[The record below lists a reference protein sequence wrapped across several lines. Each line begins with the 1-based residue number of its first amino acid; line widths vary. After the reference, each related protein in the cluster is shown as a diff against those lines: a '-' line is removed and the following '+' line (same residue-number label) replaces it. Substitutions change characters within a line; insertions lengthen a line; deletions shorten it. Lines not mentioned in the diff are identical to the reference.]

1 MLTFVAACVT
11 PAFLISLL
19 VTALMRRWAPRWGL
33 IDRPAARKVHTTP
46 TPLGGGVGIVCGFV
60 GTIALANLSV
70 VWLARQSTPPSW
82 LSPEIA
88 PYLLTM
94 LSRVPQLWALIAAGL
109 LLAVMGMLDDF
120 KGLPWKA
127 RLGVHF
133 LLAIALVSC
142 GIHATVFI
150 SQPWIGKTLT
160 VFWIVVLINSFNF
173 LDNMDA
179 LSSGIGLI
187 ASSMFAVLMLLIVP
201 DPRWFVGGALLAL
214 AGSIA
219 GFLWHNWPPA
229 RIFMGD
235 AGATFI
241 GLMLACLTVVGT
253 FYDAKLGRAH
263 VMLAPLCILA
273 IPLYDIASVIMI
285 RLSEGRSPFEADKKH
300 FSHRLVE
307 LGLSKSHAVLVVHL
321 ATITTG
327 LGGLLLYKV
336 EDWTGAL
343 LVVSLVLCLLA
354 IVAILETVGR
364 ASTSSNGAKQEL
376 PSRSDPSSSANS
388 P

>member
-1 MLTFVAACVT
+1 MLTFALACT
-11 PAFLISLL
+11 APAFLISLV

-46 TPLGGGVGIVCGFV
+46 TPLGGGIGIVCGFV
-60 GTIALANLSV
+60 GTVALANLAV
-70 VWLARQSTPPSW
+70 AWVARQPSPPGW
-82 LSPEIA
+82 LPAEIA
-88 PYLLTM
+88 PYIPGV
-94 LSRVPQLWALIAAGL
+94 LSRVSQLWALVAAGL
-109 LLAVMGMLDDF
+109 LLAVMGLLDDY
-120 KGLPWKA
+120 KGLSWKV

-133 LLAIALVSC
+133 GLAIALVSS
-142 GIHATVFI
+142 GIHATVFL
-150 SQPWIGKTLT
+150 SQPWIGQVLT
-160 VFWIVVLINSFNF
+160 VLWIVVLINSFNF

-187 ASSMFAVLMLLIVP
+187 ASVMFATLMLVVVP

-219 GFLWHNWPPA
+219 GFLWYNWPPA

-253 FYDAKLGRAH
+253 FYDARLGRPH

-273 IPLYDIASVIMI
+273 IPLYDITSVILI

-307 LGLSKSHAVLVVHL
+307 LGLSRTHAVLVVHL
-321 ATITTG
+321 ATLTTG

-336 EDWTGAL
+336 EDWTGAM

-364 ASTSSNGAKQEL
+364 ATVAGNGEKEPPAA
-376 PSRSDPSSSANS
+376 PPPAPPANA